1 MDVHLAEERMLVL
14 QDQFNMDH
22 AEGRA
27 STKKID
33 AFGALAKVAG
43 FLSRPKDDEF
53 ELIYREHRLQPFWR
67 VACTFVSAYER
78 KRDHALKL
86 APEVRQV
93 EIAGETHQ
101 VVDHAVTL
109 HVLETCREEMK
120 RDIYFDAL
128 TGQPG
133 ADLTSRLRFPTIPA
147 TEESLAAFTEKG
159 TVVVP
164 PQATSSVVVRE
175 VLGSLVNRIKAD
187 KVLEETVTFEAI
199 DLYYRPVYA
208 FRYRR
213 QGKEAVV
220 EFDGLT
226 GDLKTGGST
235 FETYV
240 GKILDTRFLLDASA
254 EVANLFVPGATL
266 VKVLLAKGMELRGR

>member
-27 STKKID
+27 STKRID
-33 AFGALAKVAG
+33 AFGALAKMAG

-53 ELIYREHRLQPFWR
+53 ELVYREHRLQPFWR

-78 KRDHALKL
+78 KRDHTLKL
-86 APEVRQV
+86 APEVRQLS
-93 EIAGETHQ
+93 IAGEDHP
-101 VVDHAVTL
+101 VVDHQVTL

-120 RDIYFDAL
+120 RDLYFDAL
-128 TGQPG
+128 TGTPVTE
-133 ADLTSRLRFPTIPA
+133 LSSRLRFPTIPA
-147 TEESLAAFTEKG
+147 TEESLAQSTEKG

-175 VLGSLVNRIKAD
+175 VLGSLVNKIKAD

-213 QGKEAVV
+213 QGREAVV

-226 GDLKTGGST
+226 GEVRTGGAT

-240 GKILDTRFLLDASA
+240 GKILDTRFLLDAGA

-266 VKVLLAKGMELRGR
+266 VKVLVAKGMELRGR

>member
-27 STKKID
+27 STKRID

-53 ELIYREHRLQPFWR
+53 ELVYREHRLQPFWR

-78 KRDHALKL
+78 KRDHTLKL
-86 APEVRQV
+86 PPEVRQLS
-93 EIAGETHQ
+93 IAGESHP
-101 VVDHAVTL
+101 VVDHQVTL

-120 RDIYFDAL
+120 RDTYFDAL
-128 TGQPG
+128 TGVPVTE
-133 ADLTSRLRFPTIPA
+133 LSSRLRFPTIPA
-147 TEESLAAFTEKG
+147 TEESLAQSTEKG

-175 VLGSLVNRIKAD
+175 VLGSLVNKIKAD

-226 GDLKTGGST
+226 GEVRTGGAT

-240 GKILDTRFLLDASA
+240 GKILDTRFLLDAGA

-266 VKVLLAKGMELRGR
+266 VKVLVAKGMELRGR

>member
-53 ELIYREHRLQPFWR
+53 EMIYREHRLQPFWR

-78 KRDHALKL
+78 HRDHALKL
-86 APEVRQV
+86 PPEVRQV
-93 EIAGETHQ
+93 AIAGETHQ
-101 VVDHAVTL
+101 AVDHAVTL
-109 HVLETCREEMK
+109 HVLETCREEVR
-120 RDIYFDAL
+120 RDIHFDAL

-133 ADLTSRLRFPTIPA
+133 ADFSSRLRFPTIPA

-175 VLGSLVNRIKAD
+175 VLGGLVNKIKAD

-226 GDLKTGGST
+226 GDVKTGGAT
-235 FETYV
+235 FESYV
-240 GKILDTRFLLDASA
+240 GKFLETRFLLDASA

-266 VKVLLAKGMELRGR
+266 VKVLLAKGMELRSR

>member
-27 STKKID
+27 STRKID
-33 AFGALAKVAG
+33 AFGTLAKVAG

-53 ELIYREHRLQPFWR
+53 ELVYREHRLQPFWR
-67 VACTFVSAYER
+67 VSCGFVSAYER
-78 KRDHALKL
+78 KRDHTLKL
-86 APEVRQV
+86 PPEVRQV
-93 EIAGETHQ
+93 AIAGETHQ
-101 VVDHAVTL
+101 VADQAVTL

-128 TGQPG
+128 TGQPV
-133 ADLTSRLRFPTIPA
+133 ADLSSRLRFPTIPA
-147 TEESLAAFTEKG
+147 TEESLAALTEKG

-175 VLGSLVNRIKAD
+175 VLGSLVNKIKAD
-187 KVLEETVTFEAI
+187 KVLEETVTFDAI

-226 GDLKTGGST
+226 GELKTGGAT

>member
-27 STKKID
+27 STKRID
-33 AFGALAKVAG
+33 AFGALARVAG

-53 ELIYREHRLQPFWR
+53 ELVYREHRLQPFWR

-78 KRDHALKL
+78 KRDHTLKL
-86 APEVRQV
+86 PPEVRQLS
-93 EIAGETHQ
+93 IAGESHPA
-101 VVDHAVTL
+101 VDHQVTL

-120 RDIYFDAL
+120 RDLYFDAL
-128 TGQPG
+128 TGQPVTE
-133 ADLTSRLRFPTIPA
+133 LSSRLRFPTIPA
-147 TEESLAAFTEKG
+147 TEDSLAQSTEKG

-175 VLGSLVNRIKAD
+175 VLGSLVNKIKAD

-226 GDLKTGGST
+226 GELKTGGAT

-240 GKILDTRFLLDASA
+240 GKILDTRFLLDAGA

-266 VKVLLAKGMELRGR
+266 VKVLVAKGMELRGR

>member
-27 STKKID
+27 STRKID

-43 FLSRPKDDEF
+43 FLSRPKDEEF
-53 ELIYREHRLQPFWR
+53 ELVYREHRLQPFWR
-67 VACTFVSAYER
+67 VACHFVSAYER
-78 KRDHALKL
+78 KRDHTVKMP
-86 APEVRQV
+86 PEVRQV
-93 EIAGETHQ
+93 SILGNLFQVADGQIA
-101 VVDHAVTL
+101 VPA
-109 HVLETCREEMK
+109 LETCREEIR
-120 RDIYFDAL
+120 RDLYFDAL
-128 TGQPG
+128 TGQVV
-133 ADLTSRLRFPTIPA
+133 ADLSARLRFPTIPA
-147 TEESLAAFTEKG
+147 TEESLAQFTEKG

-175 VLGSLVNRIKAD
+175 VLGSLVNKIKAD

-220 EFDGLT
+220 EFDGLN
-226 GDLKTGGST
+226 GEVKTGGAT
-235 FETYV
+235 FESYV
-240 GKILDTRFLLDASA
+240 GKILDTQFLLDAGA

-266 VKVLLAKGMELRGR
+266 VKVLVAKGLDLRSR